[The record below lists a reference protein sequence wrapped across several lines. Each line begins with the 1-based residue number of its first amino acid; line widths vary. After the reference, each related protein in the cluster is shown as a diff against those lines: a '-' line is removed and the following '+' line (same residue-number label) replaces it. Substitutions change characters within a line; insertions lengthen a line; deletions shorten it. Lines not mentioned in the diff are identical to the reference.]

1 MGGRVPSPCMHTC
14 THAHVQTPS
23 PSCCITCGVLAGP
36 RLPRHGLGLT
46 LQTPPCKHILQ
57 KEKKIKGRGLISKT
71 TTKIRAACNVT
82 APSPPPRGWPLTQP
96 LFLAVQTG
104 VTPGDPLDAAA
115 VTMTPSPRATGVP
128 SKSPQGTGHP
138 QATPSWRAA
147 SLHRQRPAGIWG
159 TRQEPPRAAPRL
171 HHPLSIILRGI
182 KATAAKILY
191 LSPRCPANDLGAG
204 TQGWGSEM
212 IKLPLA
218 PRSPQSKRRPVPPRR
233 GARWQRRAGRAALR

>member
-1 MGGRVPSPCMHTC
+1 MVWGSPYKY
-14 THAHVQTPS
+14 P
-23 PSCCITCGVLAGP
+23 LAN
-36 RLPRHGLGLT
+36 T
-46 LQTPPCKHILQ
+46 YCK
-57 KEKKIKGRGLISKT
+57 KNKIKGRGPIGKT
-71 TTKIRAACNVT
+71 TPKIRAACNVT
-82 APSPPPRGWPLTQP
+82 TLSLPPRGWPVTQP

-128 SKSPQGTGHP
+128 AKSPRGIGHP

-147 SLHRQRPAGIWG
+147 SLRWQHPGGIWG
-159 TRQEPPRAAPRL
+159 TQQELPRAAPQL

-204 TQGWGSEM
+204 AQGWGSEM

-218 PRSPQSKRRPVPPRR
+218 PCSPQSKRRPVPPRR
-233 GARWQRRAGRAALR
+233 GARWRRRAGRAALR

>member
-1 MGGRVPSPCMHTC
+1 MGGRVLSPRTHTC

-23 PSCCITCGVLAGP
+23 PSCCITCRVLAGP
-36 RLPRHGLGLT
+36 RLPRHGLGSPYKHPRANT
-46 LQTPPCKHILQ
+46 SCK
-57 KEKKIKGRGLISKT
+57 KEKKIQGRGLIGKT
-71 TTKIRAACNVT
+71 TPKIRAACNVT
-82 APSPPPRGWPLTQP
+82 APSPLPRGWPVTQP

-128 SKSPQGTGHP
+128 SKSPRGTGHP

-204 TQGWGSEM
+204 AQGWGSEM